1 MGNYPLPQ
9 AETLYKSKSM
19 NLDLENYDITVVG
32 LGYVGMPLA
41 IALAKYFPVKG
52 FDINHKRVSELSKGW
67 DSNREVPQAQIRTS
81 SCNFTDNIDDIK
93 GSNIYIVTVPTPIDE
108 NNKPDLGALSAATK
122 MIADILKKGDIIVY
136 ESTVYPGVTEEIC
149 GDILER
155 GSGFKS
161 GVDFFLGYSPER
173 INPGDTEHTVENI
186 TKIIAAQNDDV
197 ADLLTKIYGSM
208 NGGRIFKAKDIKTA
222 EAAKA
227 IENAQRDI
235 NIAFVNENT
244 MLLNKVGV
252 SAYDVL
258 EAAGTKWN
266 FLSFSPGL
274 VGGHCIGVDPYY
286 LAETATKVGHK
297 SELILAG
304 RKLNDNMGEYI
315 AGRVDRYINRAKK
328 VSNAKAKILVLGFTF
343 KENINDIRNTKVID
357 LVNSLKEFGH
367 EVDIHDPHAVVDD
380 VKEFYGLDLLSSIP
394 SKGGYDCIV
403 LAVAHQTYKDMGVGN
418 IAQLLAYDDNSKAI
432 IYDIKALWRKEKMP
446 DNVLYKYL

>member
-1 MGNYPLPQ
+1 LPR
-9 AETLYKSKSM
+9 AVTLYKSLIM
-19 NLDLENYDITVVG
+19 TLDIKYCDITVVG

-52 FDINHKRVSELSKGW
+52 FDINQKRVSELSEGW
-67 DSNREVPQAQIRTS
+67 DSNREIGQAQLRTS
-81 SCNFTDNIDDIK
+81 SCDFTDKVDDIK

-108 NNKPDLGALSAATK
+108 NNKPDLGAVSAATK
-122 MIADILKKGDIIVY
+122 MIGDVLKKGDIIVY

-149 GDILER
+149 GDILEQ
-155 GSGFKS
+155 GSSLKS

-186 TKIIAAQNDDV
+186 TKIVAGQNDEV
-197 ADLLTKIYGSM
+197 ADLLAEIYGSM

-235 NIAFVNENT
+235 NIAFVNEIT
-244 MLLNKVGV
+244 MLLNKVDV

-266 FLSFSPGL
+266 FLKFSPGL

-304 RKLNDNMGEYI
+304 RKLNDDMGAYI

-328 VSNAKAKILVLGFTF
+328 TSNATDKTGANILVLGFTF

-357 LVNSLKEFGH
+357 LVNWLKEFGH
-367 EVDIHDPHAVVDD
+367 EVDVHDPHAVVDD
-380 VKEFYGLDLLSSIP
+380 VKEFYGLDILSSMP
-394 SKGGYDCIV
+394 SEAKYDCIV
-403 LAVAHQTYKDMGVGN
+403 LTVPHQTYKDMGVGN
-418 IAQLLAYDDNSKAI
+418 LAQLLAGDNNSQAI
-432 IYDIKALWRKEKMP
+432 LYDIKGLWRKEKMP
-446 DNVLYKYL
+446 DNVLYKCL